1 MPLGVSAE
9 LYIGGGGVTR
19 GYIGRPELTAE
30 RFVPDPFSATP
41 GARLYRTG
49 DRVRRRTDGSLEF
62 LGRIDFQVKVRGYRI
77 ELGEIETVL
86 ERHTQVRQAV
96 VLVREEAPGDKRLVA
111 YVVPATVGQPP
122 SITAVRD
129 FLQQRLPEYMV
140 PAAFVF
146 LEAMPLTSNGKVD
159 RKALPTP
166 NGALVA
172 TSEYVAPHDEL
183 EQRLAALW
191 SELLRV
197 ERVGLHDN
205 FFNLGGHSLLAT
217 QVVSR
222 IRSSFAVELSLQEFF
237 ETPTVAG
244 LSLNIMRLSAQV
256 DLSELESMVAQ
267 LDELDDAEVR
277 KKLSAEPA
285 PSPARRGTS

>member
-1 MPLGVSAE
+1 VPLGVSAE